1 MSDIE
6 RFRNNKKL
14 IEAVSF
20 LKLEFPVRDIS
31 TRMGVDK
38 GNLSSFLSNKKSVSK
53 KFLEMFEKEYTTEL
67 LGFNYNKELDH
78 QNIEDSVL
86 NEPGEKYSLGQEKG
100 LPLIPI
106 DAMAGFSNGD
116 SQVMQYDVKSSYRIP
131 ELDGKGVKYL
141 IRVSGSSMYPKYSN
155 GDLLACKPLKD
166 KTFFQWGKA
175 YVLDTEQGAIV
186 KRLFPCKEDEN
197 YLECHS
203 DNITHYPPFKIPKDS
218 IRTIAIVVG
227 VIRLE

>member
-1 MSDIE
+1 MSEIQ

-20 LKLEFPVRDIS
+20 LKLEFPVKDIS

-53 KFLEMFEKEYTTEL
+53 KFLESFEKEYRVEL
-67 LGFNYNKELDH
+67 SGFNYDKEFYQDIEESKLKEPQEEYLADKNKE
-78 QNIEDSVL
+78 
-86 NEPGEKYSLGQEKG
+86 

-106 DAMAGFSNGD
+106 NAMAGFSNGD
-116 SQVMQYDVKSSYRIP
+116 SQVLQYDITNSYRIP

-186 KRLFPCKEDEN
+186 KRLFPCKDDDN
-197 YLECHS
+197 CLECRS
-203 DNITHYPPFKIPKDS
+203 DNKTHYPPFHIPKDS
-218 IRTIAIVVG
+218 IRSIAIVVG